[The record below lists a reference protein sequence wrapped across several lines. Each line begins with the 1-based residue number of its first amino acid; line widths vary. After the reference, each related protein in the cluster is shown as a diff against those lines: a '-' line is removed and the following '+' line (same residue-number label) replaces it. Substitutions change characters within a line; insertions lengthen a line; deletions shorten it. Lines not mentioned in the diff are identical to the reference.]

1 MLDCEIMP
9 SYICKIGT
17 ADGRIVEKT
26 FDAAN
31 KSVLRD
37 SLEEQ
42 GFRVF
47 NVRLRF
53 FQLFSEKRGGSVRFT
68 GRRFLS
74 FNQELV
80 VLLKSG
86 LPILQVL
93 DTVTERLESGRLLD
107 VMREIKDDIRGGA
120 VLSEAFGK
128 FPRFFPPLYI
138 ASFRAGE
145 QTGELAL
152 TLGRFITYQQRAEK
166 LKAKI
171 RSASF
176 YPIILSSFVVV
187 VVLFLMLWVVPTFTQ
202 IYADSDAVLPL
213 ATRIIINIADF
224 LTEGLPL
231 FIAAGTALFFV
242 IRSALRTER
251 GRRFRDR
258 LKLKAPFFGTLFLDY
273 AISSFCRTLGTTL
286 LSGMPIVQSL
296 QMSRGTL
303 DNTLFEEK
311 MSVVIKRVQEGVS
324 LSNALEQTTFFPGL
338 ALRMIGV
345 GETSSS
351 LSEMLSDVADYYEE
365 EVERRLDRLSTLIE
379 PLLMLGMGLLV
390 GAIVVAMYLP
400 IFQMGATIH

>member
-1 MLDCEIMP
+1 MP
-9 SYICKIGT
+9 LYTCKIGT
-17 ADGRIVEKT
+17 ADGRIVEKE
-26 FDAAN
+26 FEAVN
-31 KSVLRD
+31 KTALRAG
-37 SLEEQ
+37 LEEQ

-47 NVRLRF
+47 TLRLRLFKAF
-53 FQLFSEKRGGSVRFT
+53 FGQRNRAGRFT

-93 DTVTERLESGRLLD
+93 DTVTERLEAGRLLD
-107 VMREIKDDIRGGA
+107 VMREIQEDIRGGA

-145 QTGELAL
+145 QTGELPV
-152 TLGRFITYQQRAEK
+152 TLGRFIAYQQRAEK

-176 YPIILSSFVVV
+176 YPIILSCFVVV

-202 IYADSDAVLPL
+202 IYADSNVELPL
-213 ATRIIINIADF
+213 ATRIIIQIADF
-224 LTEGLPL
+224 MTEGLPL
-231 FIAAGTALFFV
+231 FILAAVGVFFAL
-242 IRSALRTER
+242 RSALRTTR
-251 GRRFRDR
+251 GRLLRDR
-258 LKLKAPFFGTLFLDY
+258 LKLKLPFFGRLFLDY

-286 LSGMPIVQSL
+286 LSGMPIVSSL

-303 DNTLFEEK
+303 DNTLLEAK
-311 MSVVIKRVQEGVS
+311 MSLVIKRVQEGVS

-351 LSEMLSDVADYYEE
+351 LSEMLADVADYYED

-400 IFQMGATIH
+400 IFQMGATVR

>member
-1 MLDCEIMP
+1 MP
-9 SYICKIGT
+9 NYICKIGT
-17 ADGRIVEKT
+17 ADGRIVEKD
-26 FDAAN
+26 FDAVN
-31 KSVLRD
+31 KLALKA
-37 SLEEQ
+37 SLEAQ

-47 NVRLRF
+47 SVRLRLFKAF
-53 FQLFSEKRGGSVRFT
+53 FRKNSGSGRFT

-93 DTVTERLESGRLLD
+93 ETVTERLEAGRLLE
-107 VMREIKDDIRGGA
+107 VMRQIQADIRGGA

-128 FPRFFPPLYI
+128 FPRYFPPLYI

-145 QTGELAL
+145 QTGELPV
-152 TLGRFITYQQRAEK
+152 TLSRYIVYQQRAEK

-171 RSASF
+171 KSASF
-176 YPIILSSFVVV
+176 YPIILTCFVTV

-202 IYADSDAVLPL
+202 IYADSAVQLPF
-213 ATRIIINIADF
+213 ATRIIIQLADF
-224 LTEGLPL
+224 LTEGLPVL
-231 FIAAGTALFFV
+231 IPAV
-242 IRSALRTER
+242 IVTFLVLRSALSTGK
-251 GRRFRDR
+251 GRMFRDR

-273 AISSFCRTLGTTL
+273 AVSSFCRTLGTTL
-286 LSGMPIVQSL
+286 LSGMPIVQAL

-303 DNTLFEEK
+303 DNSLFEEK
-311 MSVVIKRVQEGVS
+311 MSLVINRVQEGES
-324 LSNALEQTTFFPGL
+324 LSNSLEQTNFFPGL

-351 LSEMLSDVADYYEE
+351 LSEMLSDIADYYED

-379 PLLMLGMGLLV
+379 PILMLGMGLLV
-390 GAIVVAMYLP
+390 GGIVVAMYLP
-400 IFQMGATIH
+400 IFQMGATIR

>member
-1 MLDCEIMP
+1 MP

-26 FDAAN
+26 FDAVN
-31 KSVLRD
+31 KSALRD

-93 DTVTERLESGRLLD
+93 DTVTERLEAGRLLD
-107 VMREIKDDIRGGA
+107 VMREIKDDIRGGS

-145 QTGELAL
+145 QTGEIAL

-213 ATRIIINIADF
+213 ATRIIINVADF

-231 FIAAGTALFFV
+231 FIAAGVALFFV
-242 IRSALRTER
+242 LRSALRTER

-258 LKLKAPFFGTLFLDY
+258 LKLKVPFFGTLFLDY

-286 LSGMPIVQSL
+286 LSGMPIVQAL
-296 QMSRGTL
+296 KMSRGTL
-303 DNTLFEEK
+303 DNSLFEEK
-311 MSVVIKRVQEGVS
+311 MSVVIKRVQEGGS
-324 LSNALEQTTFFPGL
+324 LSNSLEQSTFFPGL

>member
-1 MLDCEIMP
+1 MP

-17 ADGRIVEKT
+17 ADGRVVEKD
-26 FDAAN
+26 FEAASKTLL
-31 KSVLRD
+31 KS

-47 NVRLRF
+47 RVRRRL
-53 FQLFSEKRGGSVRFT
+53 FQAFLGRGGGLSRFT

-93 DTVTERLESGRLLD
+93 ETVAERLESGRLLEIMRDIQED
-107 VMREIKDDIRGGA
+107 VRGGA

-128 FPRFFPPLYI
+128 FPRYFPPLYI

-145 QTGELAL
+145 RTGDLPL
-152 TLGRFITYQQRAEK
+152 TLGRYIAYQQRAEK
-166 LKAKI
+166 LKAKVK
-171 RSASF
+171 SASF
-176 YPIILSSFVVV
+176 YPILLSSFVVV

-202 IYADSDAVLPL
+202 IYIDADVELPL
-213 ATRIIINIADF
+213 ATRIIILAAGI
-224 LTEGLPL
+224 LTDGLPVL
-231 FIAAGTALFFV
+231 VPVVIALVFF
-242 IRSALRTER
+242 LRTILTTEK
-251 GRRFRDR
+251 GRLIRDR
-258 LKLKAPFFGTLFLDY
+258 LKLKVPFFGKLFLDY
-273 AISSFCRTLGTTL
+273 ALSSFCRTLGTTL
-286 LSGMPIVQSL
+286 QSGMPIVQAL

-303 DNTLFEEK
+303 NNRMFEDK
-311 MSVVIKRVQEGVS
+311 MLHVIKRVQEGQS
-324 LSNALEQTTFFPGL
+324 LSDALEQTDFFPSL

-351 LSEMLSDVADYYEE
+351 LSEMLTDVADYYED

-390 GAIVVAMYLP
+390 GAIVVAMYIP
-400 IFQMGATIH
+400 IFQMGTTVR